1 MNTSLPGLP
10 PSSWSSSADQ
20 GRPAGCLR
28 SVPPGLVLRHLVCSG
43 RSRHVKCPGCGL
55 PAGDRLA
62 HLSEDVR
69 IGLADLRWPRPAQYD
84 HRLLIVVTP
93 GRSEEAADEVAQ
105 ASEVLIVRHAEAVI
119 DRQHRIGPGSPFADE
134 DHPEAAADRRTRRER
149 HGPEITQQSWPQGG
163 LISLAE
169 RKLVAGVRYVAESVH
184 DSQCRTGCRQNGQGR
199 PPGHPGSAADSSKP
213 ALAVA
218 AATVNQMSDPAES
231 RHRRPPM
238 GEVATKTAF
247 VNPFSQL
254 NSCICECELT
264 PPCKR

>member
-1 MNTSLPGLP
+1 M
-10 PSSWSSSADQ
+10 
-20 GRPAGCLR
+20 
-28 SVPPGLVLRHLVCSG
+28 
-43 RSRHVKCPGCGL
+43 
-55 PAGDRLA
+55 
-62 HLSEDVR
+62 
-69 IGLADLRWPRPAQYD
+69 
-84 HRLLIVVTP
+84 TP

-119 DRQHRIGPGSPFADE
+119 DGQHRMGPGSPFADE

-218 AATVNQMSDPAES
+218 AATVNQMSDPQKVDIADLRWAKS
-231 RHRRPPM
+231 QRRQH
-238 GEVATKTAF
+238 
-247 VNPFSQL
+247 S
-254 NSCICECELT
+254 
-264 PPCKR
+264 